1 MTSPNLSLDNSVLVD
16 SVLDSPEL
24 DNPVLPNSLL
34 NDLKPVLPSIAANAN
49 KAEQLRMVPEENI
62 LLLKEIGFTRAFQ
75 PKKYGGREVTLAQ
88 FTECVVAL
96 AGACASTAWSACLL
110 NTHSHQ
116 LALFSEKVQEEVWGD
131 DRLATLSSS
140 VAPFGKTREV
150 EGGVIFSGKM
160 TWSSGCDHAEW
171 AILGF
176 MRGGSAIDAKP
187 HTHFAIVPRSDYE
200 IVDDWYAC
208 AMKGSGTKTLI
219 VKEVFVPNHRIESA
233 KALMEGKSSGY
244 GLYPDSEIF
253 FAPYRPYFACGFS
266 AIGLGIAERMIEWF
280 IDRSKTRVR
289 AYTLTEVGKDTPAF
303 MRLAE
308 SKHQVNAARALLE
321 KDWIDLTQQS
331 KTHQLPSAGQLAN
344 WRTNQAYAVKMCIQ
358 AVDRLF
364 ESSGA
369 NAWFNSNEAQRLF
382 RDSHMTAA
390 HAYTD
395 YDVCAQ
401 IYGRHLI
408 GLEPDPRVA

>member
-1 MTSPNLSLDNSVLVD
+1 MTTINPLLDDLKT
-16 SVLDSPEL
+16 
-24 DNPVLPNSLL
+24 VLPI
-34 NDLKPVLPSIAANAN
+34 IAANAE
-49 KAEQLRMVPEENI
+49 KTEQLRTVPDENLN
-62 LLLKEIGFTRAFQ
+62 LLQEIGFTRAFQ
-75 PKKYGGREVTLAQ
+75 PKTYGGRETSLAH
-88 FTECVVAL
+88 FTECVATL
-96 AGACASTAWSACLL
+96 AGACASTAWSSCLL

-116 LALFSEKVQEEVWGD
+116 LALFSSQAQQDVWGN
-131 DRLATLSSS
+131 DRFATLSSS
-140 VAPFGKTREV
+140 VAPFGKIQEV
-150 EGGVIFSGKM
+150 EGGIIFNGKM
-160 TWSSGCDHAEW
+160 TWSSGCDHAQW

-176 MRGGSAIDAKP
+176 IRSGSTVDPSP

-200 IVDDWYAC
+200 IIDDWYAC
-208 AMKGSGTKTLI
+208 AMKGSGTKTLL
-219 VKEVFVPNHRIESA
+219 VKDAFVPNYRIESA
-233 KALMEGKSSGY
+233 KALMEGKSAGY
-244 GLYPDSEIF
+244 GLYPHSDIF
-253 FAPYRPYFACGFS
+253 FAPYRPYFACGFA
-266 AIGLGIAERMIEWF
+266 AIGLGIAERMIQWF
-280 IDRSKTRVR
+280 INRSKSRVR
-289 AYTLTEVGKDTPAF
+289 AYTLAEVGKDTPAY

-321 KDWIDLTQQS
+321 KDWNDLTQQS
-331 KTHQLPSAGQLAN
+331 RKREFPNADQLAN

-408 GLEPDPRVA
+408 GLPPDPRTA